1 MKYGFIKVAAASP
14 ALRVADCRYNAERA
28 AEMMQQAAAAG
39 AHLLVLPELGLTG
52 YTCGDLLLQPTLQQG
67 ALSALQ
73 TLLSVSAELPLTT
86 ITGLPLSVEG
96 KLYNCAAVLHQG
108 QILGVVPK
116 TNLPNYGEFYEARWF
131 TPAPAGTRTISLL
144 GQEVPFGTDLL
155 FCCRELPEY
164 KLAVEIC
171 EDLWVAAPPS
181 TRHAIAGATVLANCS
196 ASDETIGKAEYRRS
210 LVTGQ
215 SARLMAGYLY
225 ADAGRGESTTDM
237 VFAGHN
243 LIAENGKL
251 LAQTALFTNEMA
263 ITELDVYRLAAE
275 RRRTTTWPTAEAAG
289 YTVIPF
295 SLPVSETSLT
305 RFIDPHPFV
314 PADSTERWE
323 RCEAILAMQRDCAV
337 GWSTSAAPPRCWAS
351 PAGWI
356 PPWPCWSRFARWICW
371 AVPAPIWSPSPCR
384 ASAPPAVPAPMLKF
398 FVKSWGSPCVPFPL
412 RRPSASISRISATM
426 KR

>member
-39 AHLLVLPELGLTG
+39 THLLVLPELGLTG

-108 QILGVVPK
+108 QILGVIPK

-275 RRRTTTWPTAEAAG
+275 
-289 YTVIPF
+289 PF
-295 SLPVSETSLT
+295 FLSNF
-305 RFIDPHPFV
+305 R
-314 PADSTERWE
+314 
-323 RCEAILAMQRDCAV
+323 
-337 GWSTSAAPPRCWAS
+337 
-351 PAGWI
+351 
-356 PPWPCWSRFARWICW
+356 
-371 AVPAPIWSPSPCR
+371 
-384 ASAPPAVPAPMLKF
+384 K
-398 FVKSWGSPCVPFPL
+398 
-412 RRPSASISRISATM
+412 
-426 KR
+426 

>member
-1 MKYGFIKVAAASP
+1 MRCRNIAMKYGFIKVAAASP
-14 ALRVADCRYNAERA
+14 ALRVADCRYNAA
-28 AEMMQQAAAAG
+28 QSVDMMQKAAAAG
-39 AHLLVLPELGLTG
+39 VHLLVLPELGLTG

-67 ALSALQ
+67 ALESLQ
-73 TLLSVSAELPLTT
+73 TLLLVSASIPLTT
-86 ITGLPLSVEG
+86 VVGLPLSVEG

-108 QILGVVPK
+108 QILGVIPK

-131 TPAPAGTRTISLL
+131 TPASHDVRTLSLL
-144 GQEVPFGTDLL
+144 GQEVPFGTNLL

-181 TRHAIAGATVLANCS
+181 TRHAMAGATVIANCS
-196 ASDETIGKAEYRRS
+196 ASDETIGKAEYRRA

-215 SARLMAGYLY
+215 SVRLMAGYIY

-251 LAQTALFTNEMA
+251 LAQTALFTNEMTV
-263 ITELDVYRLAAE
+263 TELDFHRLAAE
-275 RRRTTTWPTAEAAG
+275 RRRTTTWPAAETAG
-289 YTVIPF
+289 YTVVSF

-314 PADSTERWE
+314 PADHTERRE
-323 RCEAILAMQRDCAV
+323 
-337 GWSTSAAPPRCWAS
+337 
-351 PAGWI
+351 
-356 PPWPCWSRFARWICW
+356 
-371 AVPAPIWSPSPCR
+371 
-384 ASAPPAVPAPMLKF
+384 
-398 FVKSWGSPCVPFPL
+398 
-412 RRPSASISRISATM
+412 
-426 KR
+426 